1 MKQGLFIGLA
11 GVLIVAR
18 AGGDAAFAAPPS
30 PPAPAPAAPPS
41 AADMA
46 RLEGELA
53 RVQQDV
59 REQRAL
65 IFQLMEMHTA
75 LLKYLQGGGAA
86 RGEAMPPLPSAA
98 VGSGL
103 VGGSVGSSAGAAGD
117 AALDRGPPPASTGTI
132 SGIVRPRGVPLG
144 EAYVYVDGPKVIAS
158 RGRTIEIKQHGKQ
171 FSPPVAVVQT
181 GTRVL
186 FPNEDKVFHNVFSP
200 TPGAA
205 FDLGTVKAGDR
216 PNPIAL
222 MKPGHVE
229 IFCNIHSGMRADV
242 LVVPNAHWTRVRP
255 DGTFQISGVPF
266 GPRQVVVWG
275 PGLKPATQRVE
286 LNGTGAVANFAP
298 EAAPAQRHLNKT
310 GGEYGSYEN

>member
-1 MKQGLFIGLA
+1 MKQGFVIGLA
-11 GVLIVAR
+11 GVLIVTGV
-18 AGGDAAFAAPPS
+18 GGGAAFSAPAS
-30 PPAPAPAAPPS
+30 PPAAPAGAPS
-41 AADMA
+41 AADLA
-46 RLEGELA
+46 RIEGELA
-53 RVQQDV
+53 RVQQDL

-65 IFQLMEMHTA
+65 IFQLMEMHTS
-75 LLKYLQGGGAA
+75 LLKYLQGGAAA
-86 RGEAMPPLPSAA
+86 RGEALPALPSA
-98 VGSGL
+98 SGASAL
-103 VGGSVGSSAGAAGD
+103 GGGPGGSAAGGD
-117 AALDRGPPPASTGTI
+117 AALDRGPAPASTGTI
-132 SGIVRPRGVPLG
+132 SGIVRPRGAALG

-158 RGRTIEIKQHGKQ
+158 RGRTVEIKQHSKQ
-171 FSPPVAVVQT
+171 FSPSVAVVQT

-186 FPNEDKVFHNVFSP
+186 FPNEDKIFHNVFSP
-200 TPGAA
+200 TPGSA
-205 FDLGTVKAGDR
+205 FDLGTVKSGDR

-255 DGTFQISGVPF
+255 DGTFQIAGVPF

-275 PGLKPATQRVE
+275 PGLKPAAQRVE
-286 LNGTGAVANFAP
+286 LNGTGAVANFTP

>member
-11 GVLIVAR
+11 GVLIVTA
-18 AGGDAAFAAPPS
+18 AGGGAAFSA
-30 PPAPAPAAPPS
+30 PPAPSTGAPS
-41 AADMA
+41 AADLA
-46 RLEGELA
+46 RLESELA
-53 RVQQDV
+53 RVQQDL

-65 IFQLMEMHTA
+65 IFQLMEMHTS
-75 LLKYLQGGGAA
+75 LLKYLQGGAAASGQALPAMPSASGAA
-86 RGEAMPPLPSAA
+86 ALGA
-98 VGSGL
+98 SG
-103 VGGSVGSSAGAAGD
+103 GASAGAAD
-117 AALDRGPPPASTGTI
+117 STLDRGPAPASTGTI
-132 SGIVRPRGVPLG
+132 SGTVRPKSGPLG
-144 EAYVYVDGPKVIAS
+144 EAYVYIDGPKVIAP
-158 RGRTIEIKQHGKQ
+158 RGRAIEIKQHGKQ

-181 GTRVL
+181 GTRVF
-186 FPNEDKVFHNVFSP
+186 FPNEDKIFHNVFSP

-266 GPRQVVVWG
+266 GPRQVVLWG
-275 PGLKPATQRVE
+275 PGLKPVAQRVE
-286 LNGTGAVANFAP
+286 LNGSGALANFTP